1 MYKFFKFIINYI
13 DNLKKSI
20 DGKFINLL
28 NTEDYQ
34 VLTNEGY
41 KDFTGV
47 GKTIKYREYILKTKN
62 NELICAD
69 DHLVINEFNK
79 PIKVVELKIND
90 NIITKNGLE
99 KIVSIIKTYKFSNMY
114 DLLNVDEKV
123 YFTNNILSHNTTV
136 VSLQV
141 LHDTL
146 YREAINTVI
155 LANRLKTANIL
166 VRRIKMAFEKLPFYV
181 QLPVKVY
188 NAGRLEFGNDSVI
201 FSNATTETGVSGES
215 INNVVIDEVAK
226 IGSVFPTFWTAT
238 QPTLSSAT
246 KEDSIRLLL
255 LSTPVGDNYWKHM
268 CESAGLEGTKNWN
281 GFHLQT
287 VTYKDIAER
296 NSETWANKQKMSM
309 SNEEFIQEYEAG
321 FVTFS
326 NILFINGKILDSI
339 KIKEP
344 IKDSKINKT
353 LKKWK
358 DRINVYE
365 KPKDGHRYV
374 IGIDP
379 SEIKSNSVK
388 GEHSNFGIQIL
399 DVTNIKKG
407 FKQVLAINF
416 EENFDYLE
424 STLILNFLGEYY
436 NMALIILENNRCL
449 QIGND
454 LERQYHYENIFYNEK
469 DEIGVKTTKKNKK
482 INANIL
488 KTLIENG
495 QLKLKDDDT
504 VFECKKF
511 TKTLK
516 HMKGYSDG
524 MILSLMMAISFL
536 TLEIGEIEALFDFDS
551 ENKDGDVY
559 ITTGR
564 ELLQMQLE
572 NSEDDNDDLVSYMVS
587 SDANKYNNTIEIG
600 TSIMF

>member
-469 DEIGVKTTKKNKK
+469 NEIGVKTTKKNKK

-564 ELLQMQLE
+564 ELLQLQLE